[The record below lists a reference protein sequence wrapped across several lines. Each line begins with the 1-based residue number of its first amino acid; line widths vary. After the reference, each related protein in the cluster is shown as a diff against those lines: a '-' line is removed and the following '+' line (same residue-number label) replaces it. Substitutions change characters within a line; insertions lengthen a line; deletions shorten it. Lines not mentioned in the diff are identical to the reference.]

1 MQFQDDFGVPLFQK
15 PTFISCIVMSCS
27 SFIIPPYHLSQL
39 KRDLETCSQVR
50 TVRAQKSLAFLK
62 INDGSTVQELQGVPG
77 VRVVSELAQAWV
89 QHQTQ
94 LLCCSNVK
102 HIELCT

>member
-15 PTFISCIVMSCS
+15 PTLISCIVMSCS
-27 SFIIPPYHLSQL
+27 SFIIPPYQL

-62 INDGSTVQELQGVPG
+62 INDGSTVQEMQGVPG
-77 VRVVSELAQAWV
+77 VRVVSGLAQAWV

>member
-1 MQFQDDFGVPLFQK
+1 
-15 PTFISCIVMSCS
+15 MSCS
-27 SFIIPPYHLSQL
+27 SFIIPPYQL

-62 INDGSTVQELQGVPG
+62 INDGSTVQEMQGVPG
-77 VRVVSELAQAWV
+77 VRVVSGLAQAWV